1 MQVRAIETVTAE
13 GNKYVCARLC
23 VCLQMCT
30 VHVSACLPVLSVTS
44 VWCDCTSRVYAD
56 KCAGALAA
64 LVCVRPARACSREC
78 EAEMKGRSPICCG
91 VMTVLFGGRK
101 GLVWEQLVPRPVTF

>member
-1 MQVRAIETVTAE
+1 M
-13 GNKYVCARLC
+13 C

-30 VHVSACLPVLSVTS
+30 VHVSACLPALSVTS
-44 VWCDCTSRVYAD
+44 VWCGCTSAYT
-56 KCAGALAA
+56 CACTDECDGCLPR
-64 LVCVRPARACSREC
+64 LCVRSSVRAS

-101 GLVWEQLVPRPVTF
+101 GLVREQLVPRPVTF